1 MRWNDGEAAGDAGSL
16 LCRVE
21 DYRMLSN
28 FETGKFDNAV
38 DGTAGAQAG
47 FVRCITAACQAAVRL
62 YDPHSCVSFGQF
74 GRCAAPEGRNS
85 RLEAALRHSLPRAS
99 LRFLRAALPQRCIL
113 CVAPSGDALLCTGC
127 AQSMPR
133 IAAACPRCALA
144 SPGGATCGA
153 CLAKPPFYAT
163 AIAAWAYA
171 FPADRLL
178 QAFKYGG
185 RLALAD
191 TFAHALA
198 QRAGAAAPPDAL
210 IALPL
215 SVQRQRVRGF
225 NQAHEIARRVSAR
238 TGIPLLHALRRAK
251 DSPPQAGMSLAQ
263 RKRNVRGAFEATRP
277 LAGLAVAL
285 VDDVMTTGATLAEAA
300 RAACDAGARRVD
312 AWVVA
317 RTLPPAQ
324 RSD

>member
-1 MRWNDGEAAGDAGSL
+1 
-16 LCRVE
+16 
-21 DYRMLSN
+21 MLSN
-28 FETGKFDNAV
+28 FGAGKFDNAV
-38 DGTAGAQAG
+38 DGMAGIPAG
-47 FVRCITAACQAAVRL
+47 FARCVTVACGTAARAW
-62 YDPHSCVSFGQF
+62 
-74 GRCAAPEGRNS
+74 
-85 RLEAALRHSLPRAS
+85 PRAS
-99 LRFLRAALPQRCIL
+99 VRILRAALPQRCIL
-113 CVAPSGDALLCTGC
+113 CVAPSGDALLCAGC

-133 IAAACPRCALA
+133 IAAACPRCALP
-144 SPGGATCGA
+144 SPSGETCGA

-163 AIAAWAYA
+163 AIAAWTYA

-198 QRAGAAAPPDAL
+198 QRAGAAAPPDGL

-215 SVQRQRVRGF
+215 SVQRQRARGF
-225 NQAHEIARRVSAR
+225 NQAHEIARRISAR
-238 TGIPLLHALRRAK
+238 TGVPLLHALRRTK

-263 RKRNVRGAFEATRP
+263 RKRNVRGTFEATRP

-300 RAACDAGARRVD
+300 LAAREAGARRVD

-324 RSD
+324 RSS